1 MNKGKWGVVVI
12 LGMAL
17 WAGCG
22 SGENPNVL
30 PRSDDRATSRS
41 KGTVTFL
48 GTTQTLPLSNSYAV
62 ALQDPTAYS
71 DQWTLYVI
79 FGMRSFQPL
88 VVPQGVLAIF
98 LDQVDPNTATSIEIP
113 AGRVRAVFHTNFNQ
127 SLPVAQQTNA
137 VRTIMSVA
145 KSGYFI
151 LENESPSGGLQVRL
165 HDLALSTPAGAGV
178 LIQAQI
184 PYRLT
189 RIATSAFRLYLQQL
203 GVDQPPTSAAT
214 GGGTPGGG
222 GGTPGGGTPGGGSW
236 PPPPPGS

>member
-1 MNKGKWGVVVI
+1 MKKGKWGVAVI

-17 WAGCG
+17 FAGCG

-41 KGTVTFL
+41 RGTVTFL
-48 GTTQTLPLSNSYAV
+48 GTAQTLSMSNSYAV

-79 FGMRSFQPL
+79 LGMRSFQPL
-88 VVPQGVLAIF
+88 VVPQAVLAIF
-98 LDQVDPNTATSIEIP
+98 LDQVDPNTGTSIEMP
-113 AGRVRAVFHTNFNQ
+113 AGRVKAVFHTNFNR

-151 LENESPSGGLQVRL
+151 LENESLSGGLQVRL
-165 HDLALSTPAGAGV
+165 HDLILSTPDGTRV
-178 LIQAQI
+178 LIQAEI

-189 RIATSAFRLYLQQL
+189 RTATSAFRLYVQQL
-203 GVDQPPTSAAT
+203 GVNQPPSSST
-214 GGGTPGGG
+214 GGGTGGGGTGGGGTGGG
-222 GGTPGGGTPGGGSW
+222 GGIW